1 MKRAWLPLSLAL
13 LSIAAFPPCATA
25 VAHFQEQ
32 AYRYKDCDGKP
43 AIARVPVF
51 AGGAGGSGAM
61 IDDYIHMAFLA
72 IAPPVKPGTA
82 PLPVATGRF
91 FDGSVGNLEAKVADV
106 LGGRVVEVS
115 FSWNE
120 CDMVVDS
127 AAAAYRFDARTGR
140 LIAERDL
147 FTPDV
152 KMKLQRLLA
161 GQRRQRL
168 AEEIRRQ
175 DRRIAQAKNRPD
187 RQRAESTKELYEQCL
202 DDRFDPEKPAK
213 PDSSL
218 GMDGF
223 SERGASF
230 RDLACSTQAD
240 AALDELGPFV
250 DSVALVKLKPYL
262 SAYGRYLFFGEG
274 DGAIPAD
281 SATAQF
287 FHGKVGDAPVTLYL
301 GADQAV
307 WNGKGPLK
315 FYTGAYFYDKY
326 RTLIPLAVNPQSG
339 MDYVFEERDAEMR
352 VTATFSVRVDKT
364 GLRGTWRSGSRRLP
378 VEAASAER
386 RQ

>member
-1 MKRAWLPLSLAL
+1 MKKSSLSLIVAL

-25 VAHFQEQ
+25 EAHFQEQ

-43 AIARVPVF
+43 AIARIPMFVDE
-51 AGGAGGSGAM
+51 AGGSGAM
-61 IDDYIHMAFLA
+61 IDDYIHMAFLT
-72 IAPPVKPGTA
+72 IAPPVKPGTV
-82 PLPVATGRF
+82 PLPVATGSF
-91 FDGSVGNLEAKVADV
+91 FDSGVGNFEAKVADV

-127 AAAAYRFDARTGR
+127 AAAAYSFDARTGR

-147 FTPDV
+147 FTPDG
-152 KMKLQRLLA
+152 KTKLQRLLA

-175 DRRIAQAKNRPD
+175 DRRIAQAKNKPD

-202 DDRFDPEKPAK
+202 DDRFDPEKPVK
-213 PDSSL
+213 QDLSL

-223 SERGASF
+223 SERGISF
-230 RDLACSTQAD
+230 KDLACSTQAD
-240 AALDELGPFV
+240 AALDELGPFA

-274 DGAIPAD
+274 DGAIAAD

-287 FHGKVGDAPVTLYL
+287 FHGKVGDATVSLYL

-339 MDYVFEERDAEMR
+339 MDYVFEERDAELR
-352 VTATFSVRVDKT
+352 VTATFSVKVDKT